1 MSLNR
6 FLLTAL
12 VAGLEYTID
21 KRDYLTASS
30 IMPTIGPLGL
40 MIGAVVAAAVRM
52 IAGRHI
58 PVHHADTIIFCISAA
73 LFAVS
78 VALGLQFSRRE
89 LGPPLVDRSRTM
101 RTVAGDVVDGF
112 RYLRK
117 VPLVGHSLTLIGAQ
131 RVLFGVYSVAM
142 ILGYRNRF
150 HVQSDI
156 NGAMADM
163 TVWAVAMGAGFVLS
177 AGFMPM
183 LVHRLGMRRALMTLL
198 IATAVI
204 QAFPGATP
212 NRWGLLMAGF
222 LVGLFAQSLK
232 AGVDTICQAHI
243 TDGYKGRVFI
253 AYDMVYNAMFVA
265 GSALAALALPIQGLS
280 GPHIVGLAIAYAVMA
295 VVFALATRAHGND
308 VFDKGSALG
317 GLPAANPKE

>member
-1 MSLNR
+1 M
-6 FLLTAL
+6 
-12 VAGLEYTID
+12 
-21 KRDYLTASS
+21 
-30 IMPTIGPLGL
+30 
-40 MIGAVVAAAVRM
+40 
-52 IAGRHI
+52 
-58 PVHHADTIIFCISAA
+58 
-73 LFAVS
+73 
-78 VALGLQFSRRE
+78 
-89 LGPPLVDRSRTM
+89 
-101 RTVAGDVVDGF
+101 DGF
-112 RYLRK
+112 RYLGK

-177 AGFMPM
+177 AGFMPV
-183 LVHRLGMRRALMTLL
+183 LVHRLGMRRALMALL
-198 IATAVI
+198 TATAVI

-212 NRWGLLMAGF
+212 NRWGLLVAGF
-222 LVGLFAQSLK
+222 FVGLFAQSLK

-243 TDGYKGRVFI
+243 TDGYKCRVFI

-265 GSALAALALPIQGLS
+265 GSALAALVLPIQGLS
-280 GPHIVGLAIAYAVMA
+280 GPHIVGLAIAYAVVA
-295 VVFALATRAHGND
+295 VVFALTTRAHGND

-317 GLPAANPKE
+317 GLPAANPEE

>member
-1 MSLNR
+1 M
-6 FLLTAL
+6 
-12 VAGLEYTID
+12 
-21 KRDYLTASS
+21 
-30 IMPTIGPLGL
+30 
-40 MIGAVVAAAVRM
+40 
-52 IAGRHI
+52 
-58 PVHHADTIIFCISAA
+58 
-73 LFAVS
+73 
-78 VALGLQFSRRE
+78 
-89 LGPPLVDRSRTM
+89 
-101 RTVAGDVVDGF
+101 DGF
-112 RYLRK
+112 RYLGK

-177 AGFMPM
+177 AGFMPV
-183 LVHRLGMRRALMTLL
+183 LVHRLGMRRALMALL
-198 IATAVI
+198 TATAVI

-212 NRWGLLMAGF
+212 NRWGLLVAGF
-222 LVGLFAQSLK
+222 FVGLFAQSLK

-265 GSALAALALPIQGLS
+265 GSALAALVLPIQGLS
-280 GPHIVGLAIAYAVMA
+280 GPHIVGLAIAYAVVA

-317 GLPAANPKE
+317 GLPAANPEE

>member
-1 MSLNR
+1 
-6 FLLTAL
+6 
-12 VAGLEYTID
+12 
-21 KRDYLTASS
+21 
-30 IMPTIGPLGL
+30 
-40 MIGAVVAAAVRM
+40 
-52 IAGRHI
+52 
-58 PVHHADTIIFCISAA
+58 
-73 LFAVS
+73 
-78 VALGLQFSRRE
+78 
-89 LGPPLVDRSRTM
+89 M
-101 RTVAGDVVDGF
+101 RAVAGDVVDGF
-112 RYLRK
+112 RYLGK

-183 LVHRLGMRRALMTLL
+183 LVHRLGMRRALITLL

-204 QAFPGATP
+204 QAFPGAIP
-212 NRWGLLMAGF
+212 NRWGLLVTGF
-222 LVGLFAQSLK
+222 LVGLFSQSLK
-232 AGVDTICQAHI
+232 AGVDTICQAQI
-243 TDGYKGRVFI
+243 TDVYKGRVFI

-265 GSALAALALPIQGLS
+265 GSALAALVLPIQGLS
-280 GPHIVGLAIAYAVMA
+280 GPHIVGLAIAYVVVAVI
-295 VVFALATRAHGND
+295 FALATQVHGDD

-317 GLPAANPKE
+317 GLPTGNSEE